1 MAIYDISK
9 KRIIQYNFHLKEKTH
24 REFPDGPVVRI
35 QNFHCQGSMVQ
46 SVVGGIKRSQIAQ
59 CGGGRQGSTA
69 IVDNNCKTILE
80 SIFC

>member
-46 SVVGGIKRSQIAQ
+46 SVVGELRDPKLRSVE
-59 CGGGRQGSTA
+59 G
-69 IVDNNCKTILE
+69 VDRE
-80 SIFC
+80 VQQ